1 MTACKR
7 EDKDETSTTFDFKY
21 FGMAINMQFLG
32 LPVSFSL
39 LAGLKYVVIR

>member
-7 EDKDETSTTFDFKY
+7 EDEGATSTAFALKY
-21 FGMAINMQFLG
+21 FGMAINMALLG

-39 LAGLKYVVIR
+39 LAGLKYMW